1 MKKFLTS
8 LTLIIFILVLSSCG
22 VTKFVGY
29 YASAGD
35 EDSGELNGQIF
46 QTDDTSYRI
55 GTLPSSWQRQNI
67 EGGDLAFKNT
77 QFDGTMTVDS
87 TCNEKKKNYSMKA
100 LSESLLIGIT
110 DKEALSREEIT
121 VGGVPALKTIYTGS
135 LSNVP
140 LKIATVVLRK
150 DICIYDFTYAS
161 SPERFDSG
169 PLGWQRAPSSP
180 PHRAQAGPWG

>member
-1 MKKFLTS
+1 MRKLLTS
-8 LTLIIFILVLSSCG
+8 LTLIALILVLSSCG

-35 EDSGELNGQIF
+35 DDQGELNGQIF
-46 QTDDTSYRI
+46 QTEDTSFRI
-55 GTLPSSWQRQNI
+55 GALPASWVRQNI

-77 QFDGTMTVDS
+77 QFDGTMTLDS

-100 LSESLLIGIT
+100 LSESLLIGIK

-121 VGGVPALKTIYTGS
+121 VSGVPALRTIYTGS
-135 LSNVP
+135 LNNVQ

-161 SPERFDSG
+161 SPEHFDIGIVDFDNFVSQFKA
-169 PLGWQRAPSSP
+169 L
-180 PHRAQAGPWG
+180 